1 MKKLLKERLIK
12 VVKTDVAKF
21 NRYIKFSLSVNI
33 EFSADL
39 SYADLRVADLRAA
52 NLRSAD
58 LSSADLSYADLR
70 VADLRAANLS
80 SANLSYADLRV
91 ADLRAANLRSAD
103 LSYADLRAANLRSA
117 DLSYADLDMSCLSL
131 SCKSLKFRSD
141 LRIRTQIAFHFA
153 SLIKNAD
160 QENVTDEE
168 KKIYADILDYVNR
181 FHRTDVAKLEKL

>member
-39 SYADLRVADLRAA
+39 SYADLRV
-52 NLRSAD
+52 
-58 LSSADLSYADLR
+58 
-70 VADLRAANLS
+70 
-80 SANLSYADLRV
+80 
-91 ADLRAANLRSAD
+91 
-103 LSYADLRAANLRSA
+103 ADLRAANLRSA